1 MQTLSHDWLF
11 PVAPERRLSWR
22 VLAGALH
29 GNALAAF
36 PEEAFR
42 EDVVVQN
49 FLGRRHLLLQCPE
62 AIRDV
67 LVDNPQNYLRS
78 SAATRV
84 LRPMFG
90 GGLFFA
96 AGEEWRRQRREAAP
110 AFAPRAVRMLAGH
123 VVTAADRLAEQ
134 LGALG
139 GEPMNLIPVFQR
151 LALDIIGSTIF
162 SLDMQNYGFEL
173 RELILRY
180 AARLGRPS
188 LADFLLPLGV
198 MTPSDVGR
206 LYFRRR
212 WRRLID
218 RIIAD
223 RHARPSEDAPRD
235 LFDILAAD
243 DPGCGAAAERLG
255 DQLATIVVAGHETTA
270 AAMFWTMYLLAQ
282 HPDEQEKVAAEA
294 ASFSLSPDDAAETL
308 PLLTRT
314 RAVVDESLRLY
325 PPAFVIVRQ
334 AIENDLA
341 DNVPV
346 KKGSLVLIAPW
357 VLHRHRRFWSAPER
371 FEPARFL
378 PGAPQPSR
386 FVYMPFG
393 AGPRTCIGSPFAL
406 TELVLVVARLVR
418 GFRVGLASD
427 RRVTPVGL
435 VTIQPD
441 SPPVFRLTPRGF
453 DPDGG

>member
-1 MQTLSHDWLF
+1 
-11 PVAPERRLSWR
+11 
-22 VLAGALH
+22 
-29 GNALAAF
+29 
-36 PEEAFR
+36 
-42 EDVVVQN
+42 
-49 FLGRRHLLLQCPE
+49 
-62 AIRDV
+62 
-67 LVDNPQNYLRS
+67 
-78 SAATRV
+78 
-84 LRPMFG
+84 MFG

-151 LALDIIGSTIF
+151 LALDIIGSPIF

-235 LFDILAAD
+235 LFDILGAD

-255 DQLATIVVAGHETTA
+255 DQLASIGVAGHERPGG
-270 AAMFWTMYLLAQ
+270 AMFWPMSLRAQ
-282 HPDEQEKVAAEA
+282 HRGEQEKVAAGG
-294 ASFSLSPDDAAETL
+294 ASFSLSLEAAAEPL
-308 PLLTRT
+308 PLLPHPRG
-314 RAVVDESLRLY
+314 VVDGPLGLY
-325 PPAFVIVRQ
+325 PPAFVIV
-334 AIENDLA
+334 
-341 DNVPV
+341 
-346 KKGSLVLIAPW
+346 
-357 VLHRHRRFWSAPER
+357 
-371 FEPARFL
+371 
-378 PGAPQPSR
+378 
-386 FVYMPFG
+386 
-393 AGPRTCIGSPFAL
+393 
-406 TELVLVVARLVR
+406 
-418 GFRVGLASD
+418 
-427 RRVTPVGL
+427 
-435 VTIQPD
+435 
-441 SPPVFRLTPRGF
+441 
-453 DPDGG
+453 